1 MVKCVFFLIYLK
13 KCDINLYVVNIIKMR
28 NHIKSWNNKSTYRAC
43 FFPWEK
49 GKKSMI
55 KHLVKSIR
63 EYKKPAIL
71 TPIFMILE
79 VAMEITIPFLV
90 AKLIDEGVNANDTK
104 AIFIIGAELLI
115 AALLSLFFGV
125 QSGKN
130 AAIASAGF
138 AKNLRQDMYE
148 KMQKYSFF
156 NIDKFSTSSIVTRL
170 TTDVTNV
177 QMAFMMII
185 RGAVRAPI
193 TIICALVMSFTINA
207 KVALIFLIASPIL
220 GGLLILIAKT
230 VHPIFEKVFRT
241 YDKLNNVVQENVR
254 GVRVVKSFV
263 KEDAEISK
271 FDKVSQTIYENFYR
285 AEKLL
290 ALNNPLMQFTVYTC
304 ITLISW
310 FGAKAIVGGTLTTG
324 ELTSLITYAMQI
336 LSSLMLVSM
345 VFVMITI
352 SLESA
357 RRIVE
362 ILEEVPDLDN
372 PENPVMEVK
381 NGDIEFKNVSFSY
394 VKDKKKLCLQNI
406 NLRIKSGET
415 IGIIGGTGSSK
426 SSLVQLI
433 PRLYDV
439 TEGDLK
445 VGGVNVKDYDIKT
458 LRDAVSMVLQK
469 NELFSGTIKE
479 NLRWGNENATDDEIE
494 EACKLAQADEFINGF
509 IDKYDTHIEQGGTN
523 VSGGQKQRLCIAR
536 ALLKKPK
543 ILILDDSTSAV
554 DTKTDSLIRKAFA
567 EKIPNTTKIIIAQRI
582 SSVQDSDQII
592 VLDNGKINGIG
603 THEELLKS
611 NSIYQEVYYSQVKAG
626 EEECQKA

>member
-1 MVKCVFFLIYLK
+1 
-13 KCDINLYVVNIIKMR
+13 
-28 NHIKSWNNKSTYRAC
+28 
-43 FFPWEK
+43 
-49 GKKSMI
+49 MI

-90 AKLIDEGVNANDTK
+90 AKLIDEGINANDTK
-104 AIFIIGAELLI
+104 SILIIGAELLI

-148 KMQKYSFF
+148 KIQKYSFF

-177 QMAFMMII
+177 QQAFMMII

-263 KEDAEISK
+263 KEDAEINK
-271 FDKVSQTIYENFYR
+271 FDKVSETIYENFYR

-345 VFVMITI
+345 VFVMITM

-394 VKDKKKLCLQNI
+394 IKDKKKLCLQDI
-406 NLRIKSGET
+406 NLNIKSGQT

-439 TEGDLK
+439 TEGELK
-445 VGGVNVKDYDIKT
+445 VGGVNVKNYDIKT

-479 NLRWGNENATDDEIE
+479 NLRWGNKDATDDEIE

-509 IDKYDTHIEQGGTN
+509 IDKYNTHIEQGGTN

-603 THEELLKS
+603 THEDLLKS

-626 EEECQKA
+626 EEKCQKA